1 MIPQVE
7 TLPVASL
14 LSLPLQMSTP
24 PLPLSFTSLPLSLV
38 LSLLPHLTPSSS
50 LSQIKEAADIIQKLH
65 LIAQELPFDR

>member
-24 PLPLSFTSLPLSLV
+24 PLPLSLLPPSLPRPLSHAPPD
-38 LSLLPHLTPSSS
+38 SLILPLT
-50 LSQIKEAADIIQKLH
+50 D
-65 LIAQELPFDR
+65 